1 MLPMLPSITIYWT
14 QHGIVHCHWCC
25 IKCKEHSGS
34 QVDGCMH
41 KKLHSFSLH
50 CPATRIVWCQW
61 RSKGMLRD
69 LCQPSN
75 TVAGA
80 FTAWLW
86 CQQRVTNAKSRRS
99 ILSVVLITLSVIANM
114 CVILKQAC
122 YERYVWSQEYC
133 QSDAHYQMNEW
144 TMLSN
149 LALLWYMP
157 EQAHITW
164 LV

>member
-1 MLPMLPSITIYWT
+1 MLPMLPSITIHWT

-75 TVAGA
+75 TCVQVPLQLGCDANRESPMQKA
-80 FTAWLW
+80 EDPYCLLSWSLCLSLQTCAWSW
-86 CQQRVTNAKSRRS
+86 SKHAMKDTCDAES
-99 ILSVVLITLSVIANM
+99 IAN
-114 CVILKQAC
+114 
-122 YERYVWSQEYC
+122 
-133 QSDAHYQMNEW
+133 QMHIIKR
-144 TMLSN
+144 MS
-149 LALLWYMP
+149 
-157 EQAHITW
+157 EQCFQT
-164 LV
+164 